1 MDDLL
6 ARVRQYAQRNRLFS
20 PGETVVVG
28 VSGGPDSL
36 CLLHLLCRL
45 APELRLWLHVAHL
58 HHRLRGA
65 EADADAAFVVEL
77 ADCWGLPCT
86 VGHSDVAALAREAG
100 LSLEEAARQARYR
113 FLAGVAEAGGAST
126 LAVGHNADDQA
137 ETVLMHFLRGSGAA
151 GLRGMLPRAP
161 LDEYRLVQAVPDTGR
176 DDSAHGNLTPLPPLL
191 PGEGESGAPSLAG
204 RGLGGRCAILSADSD
219 GDDPP
224 PSSDPRVHRE
234 ASPRLHIVRP
244 LLAISR
250 AEIEAYCTEHRLAP
264 RTDRSNE
271 DTTFFRNRLRHELLP
286 TLEIYNPGI
295 RDVLTH
301 TAEVLAGDH
310 AVLSRAVE
318 VAWTSL
324 VSVENPEEVRFSLPI
339 WRGLPLGLQ
348 RATLREAIHRLRRSV
363 RNINWEHVERAVWL
377 AREGHTGQAATLAA
391 GLELQIG
398 YDSLRVAGEGAP
410 WQVDLPQVSESL
422 ILRAPGV
429 TAIGGGWQVIVQR
442 LRRDEAPVGF
452 VDADPWTAFLD
463 AEAVGDALILRPR
476 APGDRFCPLGLA
488 GHSVKLNEFM
498 IDAKIARDARSGW
511 PLLIGRAGV
520 AWVCGL
526 RLAEEAAISPDTAE
540 VWHVRVAQA
549 KAV

>member
-20 PGETVVVG
+20 LGETVVVG

-36 CLLHLLCRL
+36 CLLHLLRRL

-58 HHRLRGA
+58 HHGLRGA
-65 EADADAAFVVEL
+65 EADADAAFVAEL

-86 VGHSDVAALAREAG
+86 IGRANVAALAREAR

-113 FLAGVAEAGGAST
+113 FVAEVAEAGGAAT

-151 GLRGMLPRAP
+151 GLRGMLPRTP
-161 LDEYRLVQAVPDTGR
+161 LDDYRLFPPEDGNL
-176 DDSAHGNLTPLPPLL
+176 DDS
-191 PGEGESGAPSLAG
+191 
-204 RGLGGRCAILSADSD
+204 LS
-219 GDDPP
+219 
-224 PSSDPRVHRE
+224 SSDPRGP
-234 ASPRLHIVRP
+234 ASSRLHLVRP
-244 LLAISR
+244 LLSVSR
-250 AEIEAYCTEHRLAP
+250 VEIEAYCAEYRLAP
-264 RTDRSNE
+264 RVDRSNE

-286 TLEIYNPGI
+286 ILETYNPGI
-295 RDVLTH
+295 RDVLAH

-318 VAWTSL
+318 AAWTTL
-324 VSVENPEEVRFSLPI
+324 VSVEGPDEVRFSLPG
-339 WRGLPLGLQ
+339 WRGLPIGQQ
-348 RATLREAIHRLRRSV
+348 RATLREAIHRLRHSV
-363 RNINWEHVERAVWL
+363 RDINWEHVERAVWL

-398 YDSLRVAGEGAP
+398 YDSLRVAGEAAP
-410 WQVDLPQVSESL
+410 WQVNLPQVSAPL

-429 TAIGGGWQVIVQR
+429 TELGGGWQVTVER
-442 LRRDEAPVGF
+442 LRRDEAPDDF
-452 VDADPWTAFLD
+452 ADADPWTAYLD

-511 PLLIGRAGV
+511 PLLIGRGGI

-526 RLAEEAAISPDTAE
+526 RLAEPAALGPDTAE
-540 VWHVRVAQA
+540 IWHVRFV
-549 KAV
+549 KA

>member
-6 ARVRQYAQRNRLFS
+6 ARVRQYAQRYRLFN

-36 CLLHLLCRL
+36 CLLHLLRRL

-58 HHRLRGA
+58 HHGLRGA
-65 EADADAAFVVEL
+65 EADADAAFVAEL

-86 VGHSDVAALAREAG
+86 VGRADVAALAREAG

-113 FLAGVAEAGGAST
+113 FLAEVAEAGGAST

-151 GLRGMLPRAP
+151 GLRGMLPRTP
-161 LDEYRLVQAVPDTGR
+161 LDDYRLFQAVPCRMRPRIHECPRARFANSWFHSWTAQPPSVSRTDGDTG
-176 DDSAHGNLTPLPPLL
+176 
-191 PGEGESGAPSLAG
+191 
-204 RGLGGRCAILSADSD
+204 
-219 GDDPP
+219 DPP
-224 PSSDPRVHRE
+224 PSSDPRVP
-234 ASPRLHIVRP
+234 ASPRLHLVRP
-244 LLAISR
+244 LLSIPR
-250 AEIEAYCTEHRLAP
+250 ADIEAYCAEYRLAP

-286 TLEIYNPGI
+286 ILETYNPGI
-295 RDVLTH
+295 RDVLAH

-318 VAWTSL
+318 AAWTTL
-324 VSVENPEEVRFSLPI
+324 VSVEGPDEVRFSLPI

-363 RNINWEHVERAVWL
+363 RDINWEHVERAVWL

-398 YDSLRVAGEGAP
+398 YDSLRVAGEA
-410 WQVDLPQVSESL
+410 
-422 ILRAPGV
+422 RAL
-429 TAIGGGWQVIVQR
+429 AGGSAATER
-442 LRRDEAPVGF
+442 A
-452 VDADPWTAFLD
+452 ADPAC
-463 AEAVGDALILRPR
+463 ARGD
-476 APGDRFCPLGLA
+476 GDQR
-488 GHSVKLNEFM
+488 
-498 IDAKIARDARSGW
+498 
-511 PLLIGRAGV
+511 
-520 AWVCGL
+520 
-526 RLAEEAAISPDTAE
+526 
-540 VWHVRVAQA
+540 RVAGERA
-549 KAV
+549 AAAAGRGA